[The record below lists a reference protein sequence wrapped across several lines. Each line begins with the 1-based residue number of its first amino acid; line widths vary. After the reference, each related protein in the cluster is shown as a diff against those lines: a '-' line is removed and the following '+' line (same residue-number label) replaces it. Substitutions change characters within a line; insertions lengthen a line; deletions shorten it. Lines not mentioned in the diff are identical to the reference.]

1 MQKPLHV
8 ESGNAHLSHSH
19 IVKLL
24 GVRAYVI
31 GISPFNSC
39 LGQIMVPSARRSV
52 RGIVIQ
58 ILTSCPTIE
67 LSSLGSRAHDDPNQ
81 PP

>member
-19 IVKLL
+19 IVELL

-58 ILTSCPTIE
+58 NINFMSYN
-67 LSSLGSRAHDDPNQ
+67 RAFVSWLESA
-81 PP
+81 